1 MAAIV
6 DSRIR
11 RSWRSESGAELVE
24 LALALPLLLLVV
36 MGIIDFGFLFQRY
49 EVVTNAAREGARIA
63 ALPNYG
69 GANLETNVRTRVGQY
84 MAAAGLDDPD
94 FDVND
99 DVTVSAPTPVSIGG
113 NCMTTYTVTVTY
125 PHAYSF
131 VAGIMSYF
139 GGTLSSTTLTATSTM
154 RTEAVAGTCP

>member
-11 RSWRSESGAELVE
+11 RGWRSESGAELVE

-63 ALPNYG
+63 TLPGLRGQSRRQCRRN
-69 GANLETNVRTRVGQY
+69 RVFRV
-84 MAAAGLDDPD
+84 P
-94 FDVND
+94 
-99 DVTVSAPTPVSIGG
+99 
-113 NCMTTYTVTVTY
+113 
-125 PHAYSF
+125 
-131 VAGIMSYF
+131 
-139 GGTLSSTTLTATSTM
+139 
-154 RTEAVAGTCP
+154 

>member
-6 DSRIR
+6 GAR
-11 RSWRSESGAELVE
+11 RTWRSESGAELVE

-63 ALPNYG
+63 TLPDYG
-69 GANLETNVRTRVGQY
+69 GTNLDVNVEGRVFAY
-84 MAAAGLDDPD
+84 LDAAGLTDGGR
-94 FDVND
+94 DVAPVVVGN
-99 DVTVSAPTPVSIGG
+99 VSLGG
-113 NCMTTYTVTVTY
+113 NCMTTYSVTVTY

-139 GGTLSSTTLTATSTM
+139 GGSLTSSTLTATSTM
-154 RTEAVAGTCP
+154 RGETVAGTCP